1 MTKLLIATDAWG
13 PQING
18 VVRSLENI
26 AAHAASFDM
35 EVRFLTPSD
44 FWTMPLPGYGEIR
57 LALTNHRKIAATIAD
72 FAPDFVHIATEGPI
86 GLAARRAC
94 LRERRPFTTS
104 YHTRFPEYLA
114 ARLPVPI
121 RLSYAILRRFH
132 NAAAGTMVSSA
143 SLENVLAGRGFRNLM
158 RWSRGVD
165 ETLFRP
171 RPENVLD
178 ALPRPIFL
186 FVGRLAVEKNVEAF
200 LRLDLPGSKVVVGNG
215 PLQARF
221 TATYPNV
228 HFLGALCGEGLA
240 KVYSSADVFV
250 FPSLTDTFGI
260 VLLEAL
266 ASGVPVAAFPVTGPI
281 DVIGDFGHR
290 RSGAGLGPGGAAR
303 ARHFARTLPHA
314 CDQVHLDG
322 KRPAVLRQYPRRA
335 IAPRRF
341 GAVEIQRPRR
351 AGVKIES
358 AACFEMLASQAP
370 QHEEFPA
377 LDHDLYHEERA
388 SRASRR
394 VEYRRKLSASLLYVP
409 PKSSALVRSPS
420 LPLPASRMALSR
432 AVSPASVGRSKRRV
446 MKRRIEVV
454 S

>member
-1 MTKLLIATDAWG
+1 VTKLLIATDAWG

-26 AAHAASFDM
+26 AAHASSFDM

-44 FWTMPLPGYGEIR
+44 FWTLPLPGYDEIR
-57 LALTNHRKIAATIAD
+57 LALTNHRKIAAAIVD

-114 ARLPVPI
+114 ARAPVPM

-143 SLENVLAGRGFRNLM
+143 SLEHLLAGRGFRNLM

-171 RPENVLD
+171 RSENLFA

-200 LRLDLPGSKVVVGNG
+200 LKLDLPGSKVVVGNG
-215 PLQARF
+215 PLQVRL
-221 TATYPNV
+221 TAAHPDV
-228 HFLGALCGEGLA
+228 HFLGSLCGEELA

-266 ASGVPVAAFPVTGPI
+266 ASGVPVAAFPVTGPL
-281 DVIGDFGHR
+281 DVIGD
-290 RSGAGLGPGGAAR
+290 SGCGVLAPDLRQAALHALGISRERCRKHAAKFTWKESARQFFDNIRVAQLGASAPPSKFAGLAE
-303 ARHFARTLPHA
+303 
-314 CDQVHLDG
+314 
-322 KRPAVLRQYPRRA
+322 PA
-335 IAPRRF
+335 
-341 GAVEIQRPRR
+341 
-351 AGVKIES
+351 
-358 AACFEMLASQAP
+358 
-370 QHEEFPA
+370 
-377 LDHDLYHEERA
+377 
-388 SRASRR
+388 
-394 VEYRRKLSASLLYVP
+394 
-409 PKSSALVRSPS
+409 
-420 LPLPASRMALSR
+420 
-432 AVSPASVGRSKRRV
+432 
-446 MKRRIEVV
+446 
-454 S
+454 

>member
-26 AAHAASFDM
+26 AAHAASFDI
-35 EVRFLTPSD
+35 EVSFLTPSD
-44 FWTMPLPGYGEIR
+44 FWTLPLPGYGEIR
-57 LALTNHRKIAATIAD
+57 LALANHRKIAAAIAD

-86 GLAARRAC
+86 GIAARRAC
-94 LRERRPFTTS
+94 LREGRPFTTS

-121 RLSYAILRRFH
+121 RFTYAVLRRFH
-132 NAAAGTMVSSA
+132 NAAAGTMVSSP
-143 SLENVLAGRGFRNLM
+143 SLENLLAGRGFQNLM

-171 RPENVLD
+171 RSENVLD

-215 PLQARF
+215 PLQARLA
-221 TATYPNV
+221 ATHPQV

-281 DVIGDFGHR
+281 DVIGN
-290 RSGAGLGPGGAAR
+290 SGAGVLAP
-303 ARHFARTLPHA
+303 
-314 CDQVHLDG
+314 D
-322 KRPAVLRQYPRRA
+322 LRQAALRALRIPRERCRTHA
-335 IAPRRF
+335 MNF
-341 GAVEIQRPRR
+341 TW
-351 AGVKIES
+351 KES
-358 AACFEMLASQAP
+358 ARQFFDNIRVAQLRRNVATGSKLAGLA
-370 QHEEFPA
+370 EPA
-377 LDHDLYHEERA
+377 
-388 SRASRR
+388 
-394 VEYRRKLSASLLYVP
+394 
-409 PKSSALVRSPS
+409 
-420 LPLPASRMALSR
+420 
-432 AVSPASVGRSKRRV
+432 
-446 MKRRIEVV
+446 
-454 S
+454 